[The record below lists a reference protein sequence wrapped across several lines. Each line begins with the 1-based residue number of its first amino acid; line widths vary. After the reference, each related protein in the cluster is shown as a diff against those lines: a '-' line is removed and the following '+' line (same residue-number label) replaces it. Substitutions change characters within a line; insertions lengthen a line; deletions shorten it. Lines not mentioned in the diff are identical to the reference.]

1 MTTTVQA
8 GATSAPAA
16 GPVEITEPGVHD
28 IPADT
33 YHRDPVP
40 GGSLSSTGAR
50 KLLPPSCPALFRHE
64 QQNPPAPK
72 QTWDLG
78 TAAHKLVLGS
88 GPELFRVSFDTLR
101 TKAARKEV
109 ADARARGAVPLK
121 PDEYDQVHEMAE
133 AIRTH
138 PVAAK
143 LLRRGRGM
151 PEQSLFWKDSPTGVI
166 RRARLDWLPAAG
178 PGRLIVPEYKTAR
191 SADLESIP
199 RAMHD
204 YGYHQQAAWYLS
216 GIKALGLAGDA
227 KPAFVFIVQE
237 KTAPYLVTVFEPDAM
252 ALRIGAHRNRQA
264 LELYAA
270 CRTSGHWP
278 GYSEQIELL
287 SVPPWV
293 ESRFLDELEQ
303 QA

>member
-1 MTTTVQA
+1 MSVTTA
-8 GATSAPAA
+8 EAEAPA
-16 GPVEITEPGVHD
+16 PDQRQITKPGVYD
-28 IPADT
+28 IPAET

-50 KLLPPSCPALFRHE
+50 KLLAPSCPALFRYE
-64 QQNPPAPK
+64 QQHPPQPTQA
-72 QTWDLG
+72 WDLG

-88 GPELFRVSFDTLR
+88 GPELVRVTFDNLR
-101 TKAARKEV
+101 TKAARQEV

-121 PDEYDQVHEMAE
+121 PDEYDQVHEMAA
-133 AIRTH
+133 AIRAH
-138 PVAAK
+138 PVASK

-178 PGRLIVPEYKTAR
+178 PGRMIVPEYKSCR
-191 SADLESIP
+191 SADLGSVS
-199 RAMHD
+199 RALDD
-204 YGYHQQAAWYLS
+204 YGYAQQAAWYLS
-216 GIKALGLAGDA
+216 GVKALGLAED
-227 KPAFVFIVQE
+227 PAFVFIFQE
-237 KTAPYLVTVFEPDAM
+237 KTAPYLVTVGEPDAM
-252 ALRIGAHRNRQA
+252 ALRIGQHRNRQA

-270 CRTSGHWP
+270 CRESGHWP

-303 QA
+303 HA

>member
-1 MTTTVQA
+1 MTVSA
-8 GATSAPAA
+8 GAVDAPAA
-16 GPVEITEPGVHD
+16 GLELTEPGVYD
-28 IPADT
+28 ITAEA
-33 YHRDPVP
+33 YHADPVK

-50 KLLPPSCPALFRHE
+50 KLLPPSCPARFRYE
-64 QQNPPAPK
+64 QQHPPAPR
-72 QTWDLG
+72 QAWDVG
-78 TAAHKLVLGS
+78 TAAHTLVLGA
-88 GPELFRVSFDTLR
+88 GPELFRVTFDDLR
-101 TKAARKEV
+101 TKAARQEV
-109 ADARARGAVPLK
+109 ADARARGAVPLR
-121 PDEYDQVHEMAE
+121 PAEYDQVHEMAE
-133 AIRTH
+133 VLRAH

-151 PEQSLFWKDSPTGVI
+151 PEQTLIWRDQPTGVM

-178 PGRLIVPEYKTAR
+178 PGRLIIPDYKTCR
-191 SADLESIP
+191 SADLESVP

-216 GIKALGLAGDA
+216 GVKALGLAEQ
-227 KPAFVFIVQE
+227 PAFVFIFQE
-237 KTAPYLVTVFEPDAM
+237 KTPPYVVTVVEPDAM
-252 ALRIGAHRNRQA
+252 ALRIGRHRNRQA

-303 QA
+303 HA